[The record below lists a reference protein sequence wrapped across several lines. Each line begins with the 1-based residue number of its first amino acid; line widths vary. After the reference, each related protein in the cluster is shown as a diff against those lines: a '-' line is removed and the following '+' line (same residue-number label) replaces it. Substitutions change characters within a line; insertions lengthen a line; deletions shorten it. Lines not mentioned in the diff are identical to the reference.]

1 VEAAQQRGHL
11 RPLNVWIG
19 AEFPA
24 VGNAPG
30 HHRWPPAEWRA
41 RRDAATVAVIFSPG
55 WRGDRVR
62 SGRARR
68 DRAVGSRGKRT
79 VCTVTVNSADERE
92 VFKKR
97 LPEGDYD
104 FVELVERGRPD
115 WLASAC
121 RQGVHC
127 DVLVISGHFDGMT
140 EFYSDRLAMR
150 ESLPVAEMERASCS
164 ESCPGVFAQ
173 LKEVYLFGCNTMNA
187 EPVRSTTAEAERSLV
202 RSGMPAA
209 DASRVARALDERH
222 AESSR
227 DHMRRIFTNV
237 PAIYGFTKLAPLGPR
252 PRRCS
257 TNISTRRRP
266 AEFGGGRQDPKLL
279 AQFASSTMVVAGGM
293 TESDP
298 DAQFRRESCQFV
310 DDANPAGRKA
320 RVRARSAAARHGRSP
335 DVPRSHRG
343 AVRVDSRKGSR
354 NALVREGA
362 GRHLTGDGATRDR
375 YLRFAED
382 ADLSR
387 TRARMIALA
396 GELRWLTA
404 AEQRAELARMVG
416 DMIAR
421 ATIGPSDVELFCSL
435 NDDHRLDAER
445 DGVRP
450 TAEQLA
456 KVNNAAALACLGSA
470 EAPRPRIARGHERQG
485 CGCRARAG
493 VPVAPAM
500 TDVQELRGVATGIAR
515 MPASGAQIRALDTL
529 ARHRLSDGPSLSE
542 LARLFPAA
550 SVDVQRAIASVLI
563 RGDYHA
569 IAKPEFVHVLAQ
581 NRRKSPDGRT
591 SSTFSSAACARRIN
605 FRRNR
610 NERTQSPRHRAD
622 RRRHPR
628 ARVWRVQLHEGDALR
643 EDRPYH
649 ALGERQGTRQR
660 SALGGIGAV
669 VVGGL
674 ILVLGS
680 RKR

>member
-1 VEAAQQRGHL
+1 MPRQLRLFSVPVGAAI
-11 RPLNVWIG
+11 V
-19 AEFPA
+19 FA
-24 VGNAPG
+24 VAALVAIAPSA
-30 HHRWPPAEWRA
+30 HA
-41 RRDAATVAVIFSPG
+41 
-55 WRGDRVR
+55 
-62 SGRARR
+62 
-68 DRAVGSRGKRT
+68 GKRT

-222 AESSR
+222 GESSR

-237 PAIYGFTKLAPLGPR
+237 PAIYGFTKLAPLGPTAATLLNKYFDQA
-252 PRRCS
+252 S
-257 TNISTRRRP
+257 P

-310 DDANPAGRKA
+310 DERIPPAAKLAFVHDLLRRDMAEVRMFLDRIEALFASIPAKDRATPSFGRALDAI
-320 RVRARSAAARHGRSP
+320 S
-335 DVPRSHRG
+335 
-343 AVRVDSRKGSR
+343 
-354 NALVREGA
+354 
-362 GRHLTGDGATRDR
+362 GDGATRDR

-470 EAPRPRIARGHERQG
+470 EA
-485 CGCRARAG
+485 RARVLRA
-493 VPVAPAM
+493 VTSAKDADVELAQVYLSHRPM

-581 NRRKSPDGRT
+581 NRRKSPDGT
-591 SSTFSSAACARRIN
+591 DIIDILIRRL
-605 FRRNR
+605 
-610 NERTQSPRHRAD
+610 RAQD
-622 RRRHPR
+622 
-628 ARVWRVQLHEGDALR
+628 QLPKEQ
-643 EDRPYH
+643 E
-649 ALGERQGTRQR
+649 
-660 SALGGIGAV
+660 
-669 VVGGL
+669 
-674 ILVLGS
+674 
-680 RKR
+680 